1 MCVGLVKDDFM
12 EKMGFEWLD
21 FNWQREGILRKV
33 ATWMKVA
40 KAKVWDMGDCRN

>member
-1 MCVGLVKDDFM
+1 MLIWYSAREVSRGETVMGVGLVKDDFM

-33 ATWMKVA
+33 AT
-40 KAKVWDMGDCRN
+40 